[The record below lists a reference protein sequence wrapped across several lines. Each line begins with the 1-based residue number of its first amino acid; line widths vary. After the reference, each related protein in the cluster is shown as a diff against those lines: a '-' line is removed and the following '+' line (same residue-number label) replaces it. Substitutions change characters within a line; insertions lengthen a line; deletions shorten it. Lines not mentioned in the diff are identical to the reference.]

1 MPAQPTHSP
10 NDYRPN
16 VGVVVFNTKGQVW
29 LGRRMGVEGPFNW
42 QFPQGGIDEG
52 EDYEAAALREL
63 YEETGLK
70 TVTPLDHTDDW
81 VYYDFPP
88 EVLKQGRIGKDFK
101 GQKQLWFAYRFTGP
115 DSEVNL
121 MAHGE
126 QEFAD
131 WEWCDI
137 DAVLDR
143 VVSFKR
149 NSYAEVITRFRR
161 FADKT

>member
-1 MPAQPTHSP
+1 MSDTTANQ
-10 NDYRPN
+10 YRPN

-29 LGRRMGVEGPFNW
+29 LGRRLGTEGPFNW
-42 QFPQGGIDEG
+42 QFPQGGVDEG
-52 EDYEAAALREL
+52 EDFEAAAMREL

-70 TVTPLDHTDDW
+70 SVALLDRTEDW

-88 EVLKQGRIGKDFK
+88 EVLKQGRIGKNFK
-101 GQKQLWFAYRFTGP
+101 GQKQLWFAFRFTGV
-115 DSEVNL
+115 DSEVDL

-126 QEFAD
+126 PEFSD

-137 DAVLDR
+137 DNVLDR

-149 NSYAEVITRFRR
+149 GSYAEVIARFKV
-161 FADKT
+161 FAED